1 MKLRIKDFIQLPIK
15 SFSVSHKAWYHDS
28 HSWYKPKVWISWITL
43 TYKFA
48 SPRTNK
54 KVMNRLT
61 MQCNTAVTHEIT
73 FLRTSKMFDNL
84 RTLTLKNRMLMLRM
98 VVCIYRF
105 KRTMS
110 LFKWGFLIWVC
121 FPHYFKEVFVNLL
134 CYIDYYFTPTPF
146 GFTTQDESIV
156 CPLSNR
162 IQVIFGIKFCVRTA
176 PKTKF
181 RHMLSIRKW

>member
-1 MKLRIKDFIQLPIK
+1 MKIKSNFKCFGKSWIWQITWCSTLTFFSIVWIFYNLKLRIKDFIQLPFK

-84 RTLTLKNRMLMLRM
+84 RTLTLKNRM
-98 VVCIYRF
+98 
-105 KRTMS
+105 
-110 LFKWGFLIWVC
+110 
-121 FPHYFKEVFVNLL
+121 FPTYAENGRLYLQVQENNEFV
-134 CYIDYYFTPTPF
+134 
-146 GFTTQDESIV
+146 
-156 CPLSNR
+156 
-162 IQVIFGIKFCVRTA
+162 
-176 PKTKF
+176 
-181 RHMLSIRKW
+181 